1 MVETYVL
8 FKTAFEIQLTKKN
21 VNPRIATGGAMALV
35 TAVQSVTKLEI
46 FPMSTGD
53 LGSVQIR
60 NTSSRGSIRSGVA
73 FFIFIFL
80 HVLDDVNHQMLEFV
94 AVEYLG
100 DGQWELGVQ

>member
-1 MVETYVL
+1 METYVS

-35 TAVQSVTKLEI
+35 TAVQSVTKLET
-46 FPMSTGD
+46 FSMSTGE

-60 NTSSRGSIRSGVA
+60 NTRSHGSIRSCVA
-73 FFIFIFL
+73 IIL
-80 HVLDDVNHQMLEFV
+80 HVLDDVKHQMLEII

-100 DGQWELGVQ
+100 DGQ